1 MAGDDIAD
9 LMPLIESRW
18 DSVPLGN
25 VTVFV
30 NGDRGKNYPSQSDYV
45 SRGVPFI
52 SAADLMDGRVD
63 AGNCTFITE
72 AAFDRLGGGK
82 TKEGDL
88 LFCLRGSLGKV
99 ARIRSIPRGAIASSL
114 VIIRATDQAD
124 RDYLYYILSGPLG
137 QRFAAE
143 LNNGSVQPNISARS
157 LKESCIPLPPLAEQK
172 AIAAVLGSLD
182 DKIELN
188 RLMNATLEAM
198 ARALFQSWF
207 VDFDPVRAKLAGRI
221 PVGMDDITAAL
232 FSSTFQESSLGH
244 VPNGWTVGNFGH
256 VVAAARERIGDS
268 EAVVLSA
275 VSSSNLVRSDEHFN
289 KQVYSKSISNY
300 LKVRRWDFAYNPS
313 RINIGS
319 IGMLKESVVGAV
331 SPVYEVFRPSATYH
345 WFVERALAQP
355 DVKIWIQTL
364 CSGSVRQS
372 LKLRDLAS
380 IPLVIP
386 HPSVVQAFNKTWEQW
401 HELIQ
406 KNEKE
411 SRTLATLRDTLLPKL
426 LSGELSVAEA
436 TGNRDFQVQPGM
448 PKP

>member
-1 MAGDDIAD
+1 MGGEWKQTTVGEVTDRVTKGTTPTTLGGRFVEHGISFVKVESLAEDGRILPDKLAHIDAATDALLPRSRLEQDDILFTIAGTIGRAALVPSWLLPANTNQAVAIVRPKRGVID
-9 LMPLIESRW
+9 PRFLFYVLRDESRVKHAQTRVVQ
-18 DSVPLGN
+18 SVQAN
-25 VTVFV
+25 F
-30 NGDRGKNYPSQSDYV
+30 
-45 SRGVPFI
+45 
-52 SAADLMDGRVD
+52 
-63 AGNCTFITE
+63 
-72 AAFDRLGGGK
+72 
-82 TKEGDL
+82 
-88 LFCLRGSLGKV
+88 SLGEL
-99 ARIRSIPRGAIASSL
+99 SSL
-114 VIIRATDQAD
+114 
-124 RDYLYYILSGPLG
+124 
-137 QRFAAE
+137 E
-143 LNNGSVQPNISARS
+143 
-157 LKESCIPLPPLAEQK
+157 IPLPPLAEQK
-172 AIAAVLGSLD
+172 AIAAVLGALD

>member
-1 MAGDDIAD
+1 MAGEATVWDGVPLDDLTEKETPITYGVVKPGEEGDVPFVRGGDIAGG
-9 LMPLIESRW
+9 R
-18 DSVPLGN
+18 V
-25 VTVFV
+25 
-30 NGDRGKNYPSQSDYV
+30 
-45 SRGVPFI
+45 
-52 SAADLMDGRVD
+52 LMDQLRTIGRDVSQQYRR
-63 AGNCTFITE
+63 T
-72 AAFDRLGGGK
+72 L
-82 TKEGDL
+82 
-88 LFCLRGSLGKV
+88 LRGGEILVSLVGNPGQ
-99 ARIRSIPRGAIASSL
+99 IAIAPPSL
-114 VIIRATDQAD
+114 AGANIARQVGLVRLKPGIDTRFVSYFLQSHDGQTA
-124 RDYLYYILSGPLG
+124 LG
-137 QRFAAE
+137 AQS
-143 LNNGSVQPNISARS
+143 LGSVQQVINLRD
-157 LKESCIPLPPLAEQK
+157 LKTVKVPLPPLAAQK